1 MRISRMRKRVSV
13 PRWLAGTLVAVV
25 IAGCDLAFPV
35 DATMVADPQI
45 AGGGTSIK
53 GVGDT
58 LTFTV
63 YVHDSSGGN
72 PLKATGVPLFRW
84 SYPHALLDSLS
95 FSADGSVAL
104 FRARAPGHGT
114 ITAYTVPTPAL
125 PLDSI
130 TFLLYIYYP
139 WSHVAAGAEHTCA
152 ISMLNEVFCW
162 GDTTRGAVGVQT
174 QHALVPRRVQG
185 IKTDSGVPRTIAA
198 GAFHTCT
205 RVRGSDFAR
214 VWCWGSNVTG
224 QLGNGSSSPQAQP
237 MPGTVQLPGSLFVEA
252 GAGHSCVIYDGRLLC
267 WGDGTDGKLGFEAPD
282 RCGSSTVSPCSVYAI
297 EVEGLAPILAVAP
310 GSHHTCALTLL
321 GLAYCWGSDAAGQ
334 LGDEQ
339 RTSASIRPVRVAG
352 NLVLTAIT
360 AGATHTCGLTP
371 SGAAYCWGSGSYG
384 ELGVP
389 VPLDH
394 CSAVPCSSTPRQ
406 VSGGLTFTALSAGD
420 GFTCGIA
427 TGGDVYCWGRND
439 ELQLGVLDA
448 PDVCGDVECSTVP
461 LSSSSLNARE
471 INAGRAHAC
480 AVMQQNDILCWGRN
494 RSGQLGRGFAG
505 EPQTPQFV
513 VDPSLS
519 DAQLQAAIRRGRS
532 NAATRR
538 RLP

>member
-1 MRISRMRKRVSV
+1 MRKRVPV
-13 PRWLAGTLVAVV
+13 PRWLAGILGAVLV
-25 IAGCDLAFPV
+25 AGCDLAFPV
-35 DATMVADPQI
+35 DATLVGDPQI
-45 AGGGTSIK
+45 VGSDNGAIG

-58 LTFTV
+58 LSLSAFV
-63 YVHDSSGGN
+63 YDSNGGD

-84 SYPHALLDSLS
+84 TYPHELLDSIS
-95 FSADGSVAL
+95 ISADGLEAL
-104 FRARAPGHGT
+104 FYARAPGFGLVK
-114 ITAYTVPTPAL
+114 AYTVPTPAM

-139 WSHVAAGAEHTCA
+139 WARVAAGAEHTCA
-152 ISMLNEVFCW
+152 ISGLDEVFCW
-162 GDTTRGAVGVQT
+162 GDTTHGAVGVQT
-174 QHALVPRRVQG
+174 QNALVPRRVQG
-185 IKTDSGVPRTIAA
+185 LKTDSGAPASIVA
-198 GAFHTCT
+198 GDFHTCANL
-205 RVRGSDFAR
+205 RGYEFSR

-237 MPGTVQLPGSLFVEA
+237 VPGTVQLPGSLGVEA
-252 GAGHSCVIYDGRLLC
+252 GAGQSCARYDGRLLC

-282 RCGSSTVSPCSVYAI
+282 RCGSSAVSPCSVYAI
-297 EVEGLAPILAVAP
+297 EVEGLAGVLAVAL
-310 GSHHTCALTLL
+310 GSHHTCALSLL
-321 GLAYCWGSDAAGQ
+321 ELAYCWGSDAAGQ

-339 RTSASIRPVRVAG
+339 RTGASIRPVRVAG

-389 VPLDH
+389 VPLEH

-439 ELQLGVLDA
+439 ELQLGVLGA
-448 PDVCGDVECSTVP
+448 PDACGNVECSTVP
-461 LSSSSLNARE
+461 LGRAISDARR
-471 INAGRAHAC
+471 INAGRAHVC
-480 AVMQQNDILCWGRN
+480 VVTQQNQVACWGRN
-494 RSGQLGRGFAG
+494 RSGQLGGGTAG
-505 EPQTPQFV
+505 QPQTALFV
-513 VDPSLS
+513 VDPSS
-519 DAQLQAAIRRGRS
+519 
-532 NAATRR
+532 
-538 RLP
+538 